1 MIIFILIA
9 IILLI
14 LYLYNIQ
21 TLILLIACYMIDHYV
36 MKRKKSTNLN
46 RFYQIKI
53 VHWALSARIYKIS
66 NIRTSKRT
74 EVQGM
79 GKVRHINNL

>member
-1 MIIFILIA
+1 ML
-9 IILLI
+9 
-14 LYLYNIQ
+14 
-21 TLILLIACYMIDHYV
+21 DHYI

-46 RFYQIKI
+46 RLYQIKI
-53 VHWALSARIYKIS
+53 VHLAVSARIYKIS

-74 EVQGM
+74 EVQGR